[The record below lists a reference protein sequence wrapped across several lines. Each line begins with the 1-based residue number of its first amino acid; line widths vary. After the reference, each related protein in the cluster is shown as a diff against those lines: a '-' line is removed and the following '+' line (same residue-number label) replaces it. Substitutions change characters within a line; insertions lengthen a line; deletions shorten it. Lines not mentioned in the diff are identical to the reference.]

1 MNKKTTLGN
10 KNANRMIAFVVFL
23 VLVWY
28 LKCTLIYFFSFHI
41 SDNATVFGTS
51 LALAPFNGLIAKPAR
66 QKSCYKSI
74 QAYLCIDLEK
84 IFHPRPLINIFFHFF
99 KPPAL

>member
-1 MNKKTTLGN
+1 MVSEMYFN
-10 KNANRMIAFVVFL
+10 I
-23 VLVWY
+23 
-28 LKCTLIYFFSFHI
+28 FFSFHI

-51 LALAPFNGLIAKPAR
+51 LALAPFNGLIAKAAR
-66 QKSCYKSI
+66 QKSCYKPI